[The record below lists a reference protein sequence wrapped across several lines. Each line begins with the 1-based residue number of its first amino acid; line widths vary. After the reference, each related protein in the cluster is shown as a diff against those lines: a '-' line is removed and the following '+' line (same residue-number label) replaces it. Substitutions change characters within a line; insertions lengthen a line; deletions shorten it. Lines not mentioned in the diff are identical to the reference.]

1 MKDLYNAIRDA
12 LSEYGYIIPEYDTN
26 KLPSELTTATVEVD
40 SITTIQAGFDQF
52 TAAVTI
58 NFYNENP
65 NALTDTVEAFITLM
79 DRDDRATDEER
90 NLPENQSTLRL
101 LDRSNITS
109 IETEKD
115 ENNATSKIT
124 ITMEIYFENK

>member
-40 SITTIQAGFDQF
+40 SIATIQAGFDQF
-52 TAAVTI
+52 TASVTI

-65 NALTDTVEAFITLM
+65 QALTDTVEAFITLM

-90 NLPENQSTLRL
+90 ALPENSSSLRL
-101 LDRSNITS
+101 IDRSNITS

-115 ENNATSKIT
+115 EDNATTKTT
-124 ITMEIYFENK
+124 ISLEIFFENK